1 MIDSNEQ
8 QCLLVVHYHLVLI
21 DSQHKIMLIFENE
34 IIRDGKM
41 EREERTK
48 IRANEREEM
57 KKRKGRNKVKNTK
70 KILRKGKESL

>member
-1 MIDSNEQ
+1 MNSNVS
-8 QCLLVVHYHLVLI
+8 LSFIIVLI
-21 DSQHKIMLIFENE
+21 DSQHKITLIFENE

-57 KKRKGRNKVKNTK
+57 KKRKGRNKAKERKRNNTK